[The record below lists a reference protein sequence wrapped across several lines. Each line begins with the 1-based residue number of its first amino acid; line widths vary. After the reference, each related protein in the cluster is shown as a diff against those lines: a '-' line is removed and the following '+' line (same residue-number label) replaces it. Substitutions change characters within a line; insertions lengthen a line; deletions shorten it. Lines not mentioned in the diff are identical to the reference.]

1 MTTIEKISKL
11 RQKMQ
16 EKGINAFIVFSA
28 DPHMSEY
35 LPEEWQERTWL
46 SGFTTNEKAALWTDG
61 RYFVQAAQELE
72 NTGIELMKDG
82 IEGTPNYIDWIITQ
96 TPENGKVAVNALAT
110 SHLNWESLEQKLS
123 AKKIQLV
130 NEA

>member
-46 SGFTTNEKAALWTDG
+46 SGFTGSAGFLVVGVFLLSLVFEPLYVVSVVVLLILLG
-61 RYFVQAAQELE
+61 VYFS
-72 NTGIELMKDG
+72 GIKFSFSTIFTLVVSIVLLAG
-82 IEGTPNYIDWIITQ
+82 ISFGAP
-96 TPENGKVAVNALAT
+96 KVCGCLNRRAT
-110 SHLNWESLEQKLS
+110 FE
-123 AKKIQLV
+123 
-130 NEA
+130 

>member
-46 SGFTTNEKAALWTDG
+46 SGFTGSAGFLVVTNEKAAMDRWKIFRSGSTRAGKHRNRTDER
-61 RYFVQAAQELE
+61 RYRGHSELHRLD
-72 NTGIELMKDG
+72 NLS
-82 IEGTPNYIDWIITQ
+82 
-96 TPENGKVAVNALAT
+96 NA
-110 SHLNWESLEQKLS
+110 
-123 AKKIQLV
+123 
-130 NEA
+130 